1 VKIWHISDTHTNQ
14 SQIKIPKNID
24 IVIHTGDAT
33 NSRNPFSNEPEMITF
48 LVWFSS
54 LPIKHKVF
62 VAGNHDTSIEKQL
75 VTKEQMK
82 HMGITYLFNET
93 VEIKKLKIWGSPFT
107 SEFGDWSFM
116 KSQKKRNQA
125 WDSIPDDVDIIATH
139 GPPLG
144 MLDITDRKDNLQE
157 QCGDY
162 FLMNRIKE
170 IKPKACLFGHIHNT
184 TSIYNSGTKT
194 IAGLDTIFS
203 NGACV
208 TDKLWGIITS
218 HGNVIKI

>member
-1 VKIWHISDTHTNQ
+1 MKIWHISDTHTNQ
-14 SQIKIPKNID
+14 AQIKIPKNID

-33 NSRNPFSNEPEMITF
+33 NSRNPFQNEPEMIVF
-48 LVWFSS
+48 LTWYAH
-54 LPIKHKVF
+54 LPIRHKVL
-62 VAGNHDTSIEKQL
+62 VAGNHDTSIEKHL

-93 VEIKKLKIWGSPFT
+93 VEIKKLKIWGSPYT
-107 SEFGDWSFM
+107 SEFGDWAFM

-125 WDSIPDDVDIIATH
+125 WDSIPGDVDIIATH

-144 MLDITDRKDNLQE
+144 ILDITDRRDNLQE

-162 FLMNRIKE
+162 FLMNRIKV
-170 IKPKACLFGHIHNT
+170 IKPKASLFGHIHNT
-184 TSIYNSGTKT
+184 KNIHNSGTKQV
-194 IAGLDTIFS
+194 AGLNTVFS

-208 TDKLWGIITS
+208 TDNLWGIITS
-218 HGNVIKI
+218 HGNVIEL